1 MKSDSNEPEARA
13 TPKKSTANSAAILH
27 GALKRSDAEIND
39 ILDCIG
45 SENFERLITDWPLW
59 ARHDQLPIQGAA
71 NLAKWKTWVV
81 LGGRGAGKTL
91 TGAEWV
97 RYQALGRKPIADS
110 PATRI
115 ALVGPTLG
123 EVRAVMVEGISGLL
137 AIHAEH
143 ERPQF
148 LSSQNKLIWPN
159 GSVGQIFS
167 AQEPDSLR
175 GPQFDVAWCDEL
187 AKWSNLEETWDML
200 QFGLRLGDHPRA
212 VVTTTPRPVK
222 LLKRLLAD
230 ESTLITRASTHDN
243 AQFLAPSFIDEV
255 EKQYGGTRLGRQEI
269 AGELIDDNPDA
280 LFQRELIEKTRVR
293 KTPPLT
299 RIVVAVDPP
308 VSSKNSSNS
317 CGIVCAGLGEDGRA
331 YVLDDATVQRAPPTR
346 WARKAIAVYQ
356 ARAADRLVVEVNQG
370 GEMVSTILAEIDD
383 SVAVKPVHATRGKH
397 LRAEPVAALY
407 EQHRVSHV
415 GAFPALEDEMCMFEQ
430 RAAKGR
436 TSPDRVD
443 ALVWALHELLL
454 ARKLA
459 NPRVSVI

>member
-1 MKSDSNEPEARA
+1 MKSDLSKTTKTPAHGQWTPNNA
-13 TPKKSTANSAAILH
+13 TTLH
-27 GALKRSDAEIND
+27 DALRRSKAGTKAL
-39 ILDCIG
+39 LDCIG
-45 SENFERLITDWPLW
+45 AENYQELITDWPLW
-59 ARHDQLPIQGAA
+59 ARSDQLPDDVK
-71 NLAKWKTWVV
+71 NESSSWKTWLV

-91 TGAEWV
+91 TGAQWI
-97 RYQALGRKPIADS
+97 RYQALGREPVARC

-123 EVRAVMVEGISGLL
+123 EVRAVMIEGISGIL
-137 AIHAEH
+137 AVHADH
-143 ERPQF
+143 ERPTF

-159 GSVGQIFS
+159 GTIGQIFS

-187 AKWSNLEETWDML
+187 AKWDNGQQTWDML
-200 QFGLRLGDHPRA
+200 QFGLRLGDKPRA

-222 LLKRLLAD
+222 LLKNLLAD
-230 ESTLITRASTHDN
+230 AGTLVTRASTHDN
-243 AQFLAPSFIDEV
+243 ADFLAKSFVAEI

-280 LFQRELIEKTRVR
+280 IFQRNLIEQNRVR
-293 KTPPLT
+293 SAPPLV

-308 VSSKNSSNS
+308 ITSKNKSNA
-317 CGIVCAGLGEDGRA
+317 CGIVCAGLGQDGRA
-331 YVLDDATVQRAPPTR
+331 YVLDDATVERAKPTL
-346 WARKAIAVYQ
+346 WARKAIAVYH

-383 SVAVKPVHATRGKH
+383 RVAVKSVHASRGKH

-415 GAFPALEDEMCMFEQ
+415 GAFPALEDEMCVFEQ
-430 RAAKGR
+430 RAAKSGV
-436 TSPDRVD
+436 SPDRVD
-443 ALVWALHELLL
+443 ALVWAIHELML
-454 ARKLA
+454 ARKA
-459 NPRVSVI
+459 PKPRVSVI

>member
-1 MKSDSNEPEARA
+1 MP
-13 TPKKSTANSAAILH
+13 NSATTLH
-27 GALKRSDAEIND
+27 AELKRSDVEID
-39 ILDCIG
+39 EILDCIG
-45 SENFERLITDWPLW
+45 PENFERLITDWPLW
-59 ARHDQLPIQGAA
+59 ARHDQLPGAVVSA
-71 NLAKWKTWVV
+71 IAKWKTWVV

-91 TGAEWV
+91 TGAQWI

-123 EVRAVMVEGISGLL
+123 EARAVMVEGISGLL
-137 AIHAEH
+137 AVHADH
-143 ERPQF
+143 ERPQY

-159 GSVGQIFS
+159 GAVGQIFS

-187 AKWSNLEETWDML
+187 AKWSNLKQTWDML

-222 LLKRLLAD
+222 LLKQLLAD
-230 ESTLITRASTHDN
+230 PGTLVTRASTHDN
-243 AQFLAPSFIDEV
+243 AGFLAPSFIAEV

-280 LFQRELIEKTRVR
+280 LFQRELIEQMRVR
-293 KTPPLT
+293 KTPPLV

-308 VSSKNSSNS
+308 VTSKNSSNA
-317 CGIVCAGLGEDGRA
+317 CGIICVGLGQDGRA
-331 YVLDDATVQRAPPTR
+331 YVLDDATVQRAKPTF
-346 WARKAIAVYQ
+346 WARKAIAVYH

-370 GEMVSTILAEIDD
+370 GEMVSTILAEVDA
-383 SVAVKPVHATRGKH
+383 SVAVKPVHASRGKH

-415 GAFPALEDEMCMFEQ
+415 GPFPALEDEMCAFEQ
-430 RAAKGR
+430 RVATGR
-436 TSPDRVD
+436 KSPDRVD

-454 ARKLA
+454 ARKSG
-459 NPRVSVI
+459 NPRVSVV